1 VHFVTENIWLVLT
14 LVGAGY
20 MLVWPPLSRKLA
32 GIKEVGPAE
41 ATQLINHQNAVV
53 LDVREEGEFQAGR
66 IPRAKHIPL
75 GALGKRLSELDKH
88 KGRPVVVS
96 CRSGARSSRAC
107 GVLRKN
113 GFEQVY
119 NLAGG
124 VIAWEQANMPLEKK

>member
-1 VHFVTENIWLVLT
+1 VHFVTENIWLVLAT
-14 LVGAGY
+14 LFAGY
-20 MLVWPPLSRKLA
+20 MLVWPPISRKLS
-32 GIKEVGPAE
+32 GVRDVGLVE

-53 LDVREEGEFQAGR
+53 LDVREEGEFQGGH
-66 IPRAKHIPL
+66 IPKAKHIPL
-75 GALGKRLSELDKH
+75 GALGKRLSELEKH

-124 VIAWEQANMPLEKK
+124 LIAWEQANMPVEKR